1 MRRECE
7 YSIRLAGAKCSGS
20 LQRVAV
26 TEKLTDLWLMS
37 QQRPPPALLPHCMWT
52 WVWAPWGFIDG
63 HSGVLSPRQ
72 VPFVMRKVVVGPE
85 AKLKIEI
92 ICSLHFPL
100 TDTNW
105 KQTISKCT
113 PAAPSHFPLCLSQS
127 NKPCAPF
134 SGGMGGWGVG
144 KLGWA
149 VWRERRGAIERE
161 GEPFSL
167 PEYGQTSLFLPALC
181 PVFPFLPHYT
191 LCEWGCLGNDGE
203 RKKHP
208 SPPSQ
213 KKRRERERERKKER
227 FGTWD
232 EDWIHVCRESISAGI
247 PGWFLGWREK

>member
-1 MRRECE
+1 MFWIPPESSSDREAH
-7 YSIRLAGAKCSGS
+7 RLMINVSAAS
-20 LQRVAV
+20 
-26 TEKLTDLWLMS
+26 
-37 QQRPPPALLPHCMWT
+37 PPPALLPHCMWT
-52 WVWAPWGFIDG
+52 WVWAPWDFIDG